1 MCLYSLEWLFDDAVF
16 SASLSCQHHNLLS
29 PTILI
34 LPFLPIFPLLP
45 YFFSLQ
51 EDRLSIL
58 KALSAKL
65 PLMEK
70 ISLSDLQVIA
80 QGTEGFTGADLKALL
95 YTAQLRRIDQQQS
108 KSTWLLFSLSIGF
121 LI

>member
-1 MCLYSLEWLFDDAVF
+1 M
-16 SASLSCQHHNLLS
+16 
-29 PTILI
+29 
-34 LPFLPIFPLLP
+34 
-45 YFFSLQ
+45 
-51 EDRLSIL
+51 

-95 YTAQLRRIDQQQS
+95 YTAQLRRIDQQKS
-108 KSTWLLFSLSIGF
+108 KSTWPLFSLSIGF